1 MRTAANPSGDS
12 RRTASLIRQRIER
25 GGERLWRY
33 QDFTGLPFT
42 SVAQALS
49 RLARAGFI
57 TRLSKGIYYRSR
69 QTSFGSSRP
78 SPSKIWDLALTRHA
92 IFPAGLAAAN
102 LLGFTTQN
110 PIHGEVATNA
120 PSLPRK
126 LIGTDTVIHLRR
138 PAAWSNLSATD
149 AAVLDF
155 LRQGG
160 KSSELSP
167 EATVDK
173 LLAILSEDG
182 RFERMLKVADT
193 EPPRVRAML
202 GAIGEQIGKAP
213 KVLQPLRATLNSL
226 SRFDFG
232 MLSGLRYARHWQAKE
247 HRRRETV

>member
-1 MRTAANPSGDS
+1 MQASSHPLDGS
-12 RRTASLIRQRIER
+12 RRTASLVRRRIER

-33 QDFTGLPFT
+33 QDFAGLPFA

-49 RLARAGFI
+49 RLTRAGLI
-57 TRLSKGIYYRSR
+57 ERLSKGIYYRTR
-69 QTSFGSSRP
+69 QTSFGPSRP
-78 SPSKIWDLALTRHA
+78 NPAAIRHLASQQSA

-110 PIHGEVATNA
+110 PKHGEIATTA

-126 LIGTDTVIHLRR
+126 LIGSDTLVHTRR
-138 PAAWSNLSATD
+138 PAAWTGLSD
-149 AAVLDF
+149 MNAASLDF

-167 EATVDK
+167 EGTVRK
-173 LLAILSEDG
+173 MLALVSENG
-182 RFERMLKVADT
+182 RFEHLLKVAHS

-202 GAIGEQIGKAP
+202 GAIGEEIGKSP
-213 KVLQPLRATLNSL
+213 RILNRIRTTLNPL

-232 MLSGLRYARHWQAKE
+232 MFSGLRYAHSWQAKE
-247 HRRRETV
+247 RRPREVV